1 MALGLAIALVA
12 GAAPAAAQRVRARA
26 VVHHVRR
33 ARAGAEA
40 RVCAGGDVTLGSNLD
55 TTWVRRASRWA
66 HRRIVPVPDPFRLLA
81 PLAPLVS
88 GADVVLVNLEGAI
101 GRGPARAKC
110 RAGAADCFALRMPV
124 GSATALREV
133 DPAGAVV
140 ANLANNHSHDAGR
153 AGLDT
158 TVDLLQEAGVAVT
171 GVDTLATPV
180 ALPEG
185 DTIAFLG
192 FTTSGIADARKLHL
206 VRRAVARAVARWP
219 RLVVTMHIGA
229 EGPDALRTRDTMET
243 YLGEQRGN
251 PVAFA
256 HAAADAGARL
266 IVGHGPHVVRA
277 AEWYHGALILY
288 SLGNLVTY
296 GPFSLQ
302 EPLDRGA
309 LLCASLDASGQVTS
323 AQLVPTKQRFPGRLS
338 ADRSSRAVWLADSL
352 SRLDFPRTA
361 AHFLWEA
368 ALQPRAEA
376 ATTADVSRP

>member
-1 MALGLAIALVA
+1 MALGLAIALSA
-12 GAAPAAAQRVRARA
+12 GSVPAAAQRVRGRA
-26 VVHHVRR
+26 VVRHARR
-33 ARAGAEA
+33 APASAEA

-55 TTWVRRASRWA
+55 TTWVHRASRWA
-66 HRRIVPVPDPFRLLA
+66 HRRIVPVPDPYRLLA

-101 GRGPARAKC
+101 GRGPAWTKC
-110 RAGAADCFALRMPV
+110 RAGGADCFALRMPV
-124 GSATALREV
+124 ATAAALREV

-158 TVDLLQEAGVAVT
+158 TIHLLTEAGVAVT

-192 FTTSGIADARKLHL
+192 FTTSGLTDARHLDL

-229 EGPDALRTRDTMET
+229 EGPDAQRTRDTMET
-243 YLGEQRGN
+243 YLDEQRGN

-309 LLCASLDASGQVTS
+309 LLCASLDASGEVTS

-361 AHFLWEA
+361 ARFLWEA
-368 ALQPRAEA
+368 ALQPRSAA
-376 ATTADVSRP
+376 ATTAASRH